1 MLTQT
6 VNYDVRE
13 LEKIE
18 EEEVLKLEEE
28 VEQIA
33 QKVVQYRT
41 SIPDELA
48 SLLAFQ
54 RPVSTT
60 HSGDGR
66 FESKAHP
73 APGQESESGRS
84 PGMGRH
90 LESGTTASLV
100 GDIQEEAEK
109 IRLLK
114 HKISSNTSIM
124 PIVLNRIHEYMARM
138 DKLESLKGIIH
149 PALKRKW
156 IS

>member
-6 VNYDVRE
+6 INYDVRE
-13 LEKIE
+13 LEE

-41 SIPDELA
+41 SLPEELA

-54 RPVSTT
+54 RPTT
-60 HSGDGR
+60 HPGDGR
-66 FESKAHP
+66 SKTKAHP

-84 PGMGRH
+84 LGTGRH
-90 LESGTTASLV
+90 LESGNTASLV
-100 GDIQEEAEK
+100 GVVQEEAER
-109 IRLLK
+109 IQFLK
-114 HKISSNTSIM
+114 QKISSNTSIM
-124 PIVLNRIHEYMARM
+124 PIVLNRIQGYMARM
-138 DKLESLKGIIH
+138 DKLESLNGIIH
-149 PALKRKW
+149 PAFKRKG